1 MVFLVAHTCKKTRLP
16 KCTYNYQQIRHCKNK
31 LVSSLT
37 MHALVYQ
44 SLHENCSPFEINL
57 ERKWRLLLGVD
68 LQVE

>member
-44 SLHENCSPFEINL
+44 SLHENCSP
-57 ERKWRLLLGVD
+57 
-68 LQVE
+68 